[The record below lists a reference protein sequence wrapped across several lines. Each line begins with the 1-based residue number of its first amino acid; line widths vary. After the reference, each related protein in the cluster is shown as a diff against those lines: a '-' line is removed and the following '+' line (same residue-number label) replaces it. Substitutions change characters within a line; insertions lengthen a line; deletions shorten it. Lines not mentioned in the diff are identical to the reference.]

1 MNNINLIGR
10 IATDL
15 ELKNSKDVTY
25 IKFNLAVPRPMKKDT
40 TDFIPCIAFGKTA
53 ELIDKYVK
61 KGERLGVNGQLIS
74 NQYESKGEKKT
85 TYEVNIGSVD
95 LIEPRKK
102 EEGMSKEEKE
112 KVKGTLLE
120 PKHDLSN
127 DIDDDFPF

>member
-15 ELKNSKDVTY
+15 ELKNSKEVTY

-40 TDFIPCIAFGKTA
+40 TDFIPCIAFGKVA
-53 ELIDKYVK
+53 ELIDKYLK

-85 TYEVNIGSVD
+85 AFEVNISNID
-95 LIEPRKK
+95 FLENKKK
-102 EEGMSKEEKE
+102 ENEITEEEKE

-120 PKHDLSN
+120 PKHDLTSEN
-127 DIDDDFPF
+127 DDFPF